1 MAATNQDP
9 PNPQQFGLVERIFI
23 SPNQA
28 RLRTGW
34 RLLLQFLLLI
44 VLTVAFGSLALVA
57 RIDLTA
63 LQDED
68 VLLVYLL
75 SMAGVVTS
83 VYLAR
88 RFFDRRSFV
97 SLGLRLDREALR
109 DLVVGTTVAG
119 VVFSVITLI
128 LWGIGWLVVDGFAW
142 QNRSWASILPDI
154 WRTFIL
160 YSMVSLSEEIWNRGY
175 LLQNLEDGLNTIF
188 AVALS
193 SLVFGLSHLGNPN
206 VSPQAVIGIS
216 FGGVFLAF
224 AYLRTRSLWLPIGL
238 HLGWN
243 FFEGAVFGYPVSG
256 MNLSPNLLVQ
266 EARGPAWIT
275 GGTFGPEA
283 GLVLL
288 PGLLVGAWILAQY
301 TQERRQ
307 EVA

>member
-1 MAATNQDP
+1 
-9 PNPQQFGLVERIFI
+9 
-23 SPNQA
+23 
-28 RLRTGW
+28 
-34 RLLLQFLLLI
+34 
-44 VLTVAFGSLALVA
+44 
-57 RIDLTA
+57 
-63 LQDED
+63 
-68 VLLVYLL
+68 
-75 SMAGVVTS
+75 
-83 VYLAR
+83 
-88 RFFDRRSFV
+88 
-97 SLGLRLDREALR
+97 
-109 DLVVGTTVAG
+109 
-119 VVFSVITLI
+119 
-128 LWGIGWLVVDGFAW
+128 
-142 QNRSWASILPDI
+142 
-154 WRTFIL
+154 
-160 YSMVSLSEEIWNRGY
+160 
-175 LLQNLEDGLNTIF
+175 
-188 AVALS
+188 
-193 SLVFGLSHLGNPN
+193 
-206 VSPQAVIGIS
+206 VIGIS